1 MANQLGMADA
11 EFRRGRT
18 RGLAWALVV
27 LVVLSAAIG
36 LGAAVSNRPE
46 LLAEPSDPSGYGV
59 GDVAPAPFG
68 TVRVTGVGTVDGV
81 THQALASATHGVKSY
96 VDGVHATVQATLRV
110 SNPSAH
116 RSTFRVD
123 DFRLRLTR
131 GGKAIFRRPDGGN
144 LPDMVLS
151 GHSDLVGHL
160 DFTIPRKGAH
170 MALVVTPAG
179 PSGPMVIDLGRAAFD
194 ERAPGSHE
202 H

>member
-81 THQALASATHGVKSY
+81 THKALASATHGVKSY

-131 GGKAIFRRPDGGN
+131 DGKAIFRRPDGGN

-194 ERAPGSHE
+194 ERAPGSHK